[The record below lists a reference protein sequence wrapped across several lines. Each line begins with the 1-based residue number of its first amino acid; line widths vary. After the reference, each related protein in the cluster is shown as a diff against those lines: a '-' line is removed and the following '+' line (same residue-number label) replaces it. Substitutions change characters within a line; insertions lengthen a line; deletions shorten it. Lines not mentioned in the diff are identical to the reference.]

1 MYKIGELSE
10 ALGITPK
17 TLRHYEAK
25 GLLSPPQRSEN
36 GYRIYTKN
44 DFRHAQSIVALRR
57 LDLSLDEIRDLFE
70 SDDGGRLRKQKLLAL
85 LDEKLREID
94 QTLAILQGR
103 REDMV
108 ARYLSL
114 LDAAMDGDDG
124 ENGVN

>member
-1 MYKIGELSE
+1 MYKIGEISD

-25 GLLSPPQRSEN
+25 GLLSPPQRSEK

-44 DFRHAQSIVALRR
+44 DFLHAQRIVALRR
-57 LDLSLDEIRDLFE
+57 LDLSLYEIQDLFE
-70 SDDGGRLRKQKLLAL
+70 NDDGGRLRKQRLLAL

-94 QTLAILQGR
+94 QTMAILQGR

-114 LDAAMDGDDG
+114 LDVAMGGDDEEFG
-124 ENGVN
+124 NG